1 MKELIRRLT
10 RRGAGSAPDGA
21 VAPQAIPE
29 GGLPTEPEP
38 GATTETPPLKPPPDL
53 PLFFMLSHLDD
64 DGPVRLDG
72 VKLGVCEVMGLEID
86 EPKLGAFAGALN
98 ALDFPAQLLVRQH
111 PPRLE
116 RLRENLKQAQPA
128 DLPPQTRAAS
138 ESLRRLLSDLEAR
151 DGILDR
157 RFYAVCEF
165 ARVDDLRGL
174 LARAGLAVHPLR
186 GRQLRMFLVAAA
198 LGGSPAEF
206 DEETPVEVEIG
217 RRDMRVGDRLVRS
230 LHLGRWPRSLAPG
243 FLQGLMAAGA
253 PMDLSVHV
261 GPIPT
266 EQAAR
271 TLEWQKVRF
280 ESAQSLSLKRGR
292 TMSPEAEIALEDITR
307 LRDEV
312 QRGRERLFHSS
323 LSVTLHAKD
332 EASLREMTQ
341 RAKAHFAATL
351 GKLDNL
357 AFRQRE
363 GLLSTLPLALNA
375 VAEWR
380 SLDTSSIARLFP
392 FSPPDMDTRSGTLY
406 GIDMRACSPVVY
418 DPWDGTHLN
427 ANTAVLA
434 RSGSGKSFA
443 TKLGVLRGITRGIT
457 AYVIDPEGEY
467 ADMARAAGGRVLSPG
482 VPGEGMNPF
491 VIDKGDSEE
500 MLQRIGSLSRL
511 IEVMVGESLGADRR
525 ASLDHALAGYYARP
539 RERTGFRDFYTHLQE
554 SEAGDPDLARLL
566 RPFATGSLRHLLS
579 DEGDDLLGNEAL
591 VTVFDLHLLEPEL
604 RPAAAMVCT
613 ETVWAAAAQDPKPRL
628 LVVDEVWS
636 IMQHP
641 EGAAF
646 MVSMAKRA
654 RKHRLGLQ
662 FITQD
667 VQDLLSE
674 DTSRTITGHSG
685 RALLQ
690 NAAFK
695 LLLQQ
700 DAAAISTVGD
710 AFDLPQDLQRW
721 LLSCPRGDGLL
732 LTKGN
737 RFPVRIEATPE
748 ETAVIEW
755 TARTP
760 LEKGTT
766 PMKLNPKNILFGG
779 DEDKKS
785 PVLLAVTPPRTG
797 ERTLLGVENLL
808 QSIAVPEPFS
818 LELAGDM
825 DGVTLM
831 ARCLDDQVVRGQLA
845 AHYPQARIR
854 NVDPGDDPLRL
865 GEGEQAWSITL
876 RADGPEYVPLRT
888 FRDDDLLDPGSD
900 PLIALMGALSALNE
914 GERVVARLMLRSLGP
929 DWSQAHMDKAHKRP
943 GMEPREPA
951 YTFQTKPLQ
960 MDGITMAVLGIG
972 ALAALKGYLWVQD
985 GEIWKAALLGVGTAL
1000 GLAAGGWAWWR
1011 WKKARNRVED
1021 PILIQEK
1028 VSRIAFDAEIQVTA
1042 VLPDDTGQQRA
1053 GELLGPVA
1061 AAYRHFD
1068 NPAGARFKV
1077 DKVRPVAPDP
1087 SLLHPA
1093 GPGLFGRR
1101 SVLGVREVAA
1111 LWHPPG
1117 AGDET
1122 PLVERSGSKGLIPSA
1137 RGIRGGALVG
1147 DTTAGKPMPVHF
1159 PEDLL
1164 RRHHL
1169 YVARTRMGKSTL
1181 MHHIAV
1187 HKMREKAEGR
1197 DGDAI
1202 VVIDPHTDLVDGIL
1216 EHVPDSLTDRVRLID
1231 LSDESRSPGIN
1242 LLDTRVFSDRDRT
1255 ADSVVRVAKGLWE
1268 QWGPRMQSIL
1278 EQTVKTLH
1286 EANEHPETDENE
1298 QHTILDGLR
1307 LLSNDPYRNAVL
1319 AKVSDPYLLE
1329 WWARDFGS
1337 WHRQYKAEALA
1348 PVQTRLSYYASSKR
1362 ARAILG
1368 QRRST
1373 IDIRETILDG
1383 GVLLVSTS
1391 QGTVGRDV
1399 AALVGASLLN
1409 LVDAV
1414 IREQGS
1420 VSLRERRGAL
1430 VIVDE
1435 MQTMPGVDYES
1446 MLSELGKFGASFIL
1460 ATQSLAKLDDLSRT
1474 MRDTLLANV
1483 GCLAVFQVAG
1493 NDARTLVWELGKDRV
1508 TEEDIVSLP
1517 VHHCYVRATVGKE
1530 RMDAFSMEVRKPEG
1544 GDRDRADRIRRAS
1557 SAYTVSAQ
1565 QLAYAEAEGHGRVE
1579 EFRKGVEVLS
1589 ETGPRE
1595 EEKKTPHGPE
1605 RWKRTSR
1612 RKAQRKER
1620 PDEDHRQ

>member
-1 MKELIRRLT
+1 MKKLLERIT
-10 RRGAGSAPDGA
+10 RRGAGSTPDGA

-29 GGLPTEPEP
+29 GGLTTEPAP
-38 GATTETPPLKPPPDL
+38 GGTTEAPPKLPPEL

-64 DGPVRLDG
+64 DGPVRMGG

-98 ALDFPAQLLVRQH
+98 ALDFPAQLLIRQH

-128 DLPPQTRAAS
+128 DLPPQTRAAA
-138 ESLRRLLSDLEAR
+138 ESLGRLLTDLEAR

-165 ARVDDLRGL
+165 ARIDDLRGL
-174 LARAGLAVHPLR
+174 LARAGLSVHQLK
-186 GRQLRMFLVAAA
+186 GRQLRMFLIAAT
-198 LGGSPAEF
+198 LGGSPSEH
-206 DEETPVEVEIG
+206 DEESPVEVEIG
-217 RRDMRVGDRLVRS
+217 RREVRIGLPGQRTGAHLTRS
-230 LHLGRWPRSLAPG
+230 LHLGKWPRSLAPG

-261 GPIPT
+261 GPIPA

-280 ESAQSLSLKRGR
+280 ESAQSLSFKRGR

-312 QRGRERLFHSS
+312 QRGRERLFHAS
-323 LSVTLHAKD
+323 LSVTLHARD
-332 EASLREMTQ
+332 ETSLREMTQ

-392 FSPPDMDTRSGTLY
+392 FSPPDLDTRSGTLY

-500 MLQRIGSLSRL
+500 MLQRIGSLRRL
-511 IEVMVGESLGADRR
+511 IEVMVGESLGAERR
-525 ASLDHALAGYYARP
+525 ASLDHALAGYYSQP
-539 RERTGFRDFYTHLQE
+539 RERTGFRDFYSYLQE
-554 SEAGDPDLARLL
+554 DEAGDRDPESSSGQALARLL

-732 LTKGN
+732 LAKGN

-755 TARTP
+755 
-760 LEKGTT
+760 
-766 PMKLNPKNILFGG
+766 
-779 DEDKKS
+779 
-785 PVLLAVTPPRTG
+785 
-797 ERTLLGVENLL
+797 
-808 QSIAVPEPFS
+808 
-818 LELAGDM
+818 
-825 DGVTLM
+825 
-831 ARCLDDQVVRGQLA
+831 
-845 AHYPQARIR
+845 
-854 NVDPGDDPLRL
+854 
-865 GEGEQAWSITL
+865 
-876 RADGPEYVPLRT
+876 
-888 FRDDDLLDPGSD
+888 
-900 PLIALMGALSALNE
+900 
-914 GERVVARLMLRSLGP
+914 
-929 DWSQAHMDKAHKRP
+929 RP
-943 GMEPREPA
+943 G
-951 YTFQTKPLQ
+951 
-960 MDGITMAVLGIG
+960 
-972 ALAALKGYLWVQD
+972 
-985 GEIWKAALLGVGTAL
+985 
-1000 GLAAGGWAWWR
+1000 
-1011 WKKARNRVED
+1011 
-1021 PILIQEK
+1021 
-1028 VSRIAFDAEIQVTA
+1028 
-1042 VLPDDTGQQRA
+1042 
-1053 GELLGPVA
+1053 
-1061 AAYRHFD
+1061 
-1068 NPAGARFKV
+1068 
-1077 DKVRPVAPDP
+1077 
-1087 SLLHPA
+1087 
-1093 GPGLFGRR
+1093 
-1101 SVLGVREVAA
+1101 
-1111 LWHPPG
+1111 
-1117 AGDET
+1117 
-1122 PLVERSGSKGLIPSA
+1122 
-1137 RGIRGGALVG
+1137 
-1147 DTTAGKPMPVHF
+1147 
-1159 PEDLL
+1159 
-1164 RRHHL
+1164 
-1169 YVARTRMGKSTL
+1169 
-1181 MHHIAV
+1181 
-1187 HKMREKAEGR
+1187 
-1197 DGDAI
+1197 
-1202 VVIDPHTDLVDGIL
+1202 
-1216 EHVPDSLTDRVRLID
+1216 
-1231 LSDESRSPGIN
+1231 
-1242 LLDTRVFSDRDRT
+1242 
-1255 ADSVVRVAKGLWE
+1255 
-1268 QWGPRMQSIL
+1268 
-1278 EQTVKTLH
+1278 
-1286 EANEHPETDENE
+1286 
-1298 QHTILDGLR
+1298 
-1307 LLSNDPYRNAVL
+1307 
-1319 AKVSDPYLLE
+1319 
-1329 WWARDFGS
+1329 
-1337 WHRQYKAEALA
+1337 HR
-1348 PVQTRLSYYASSKR
+1348 
-1362 ARAILG
+1362 
-1368 QRRST
+1368 
-1373 IDIRETILDG
+1373 
-1383 GVLLVSTS
+1383 
-1391 QGTVGRDV
+1391 
-1399 AALVGASLLN
+1399 
-1409 LVDAV
+1409 
-1414 IREQGS
+1414 
-1420 VSLRERRGAL
+1420 
-1430 VIVDE
+1430 
-1435 MQTMPGVDYES
+1435 
-1446 MLSELGKFGASFIL
+1446 
-1460 ATQSLAKLDDLSRT
+1460 
-1474 MRDTLLANV
+1474 
-1483 GCLAVFQVAG
+1483 
-1493 NDARTLVWELGKDRV
+1493 
-1508 TEEDIVSLP
+1508 
-1517 VHHCYVRATVGKE
+1517 
-1530 RMDAFSMEVRKPEG
+1530 
-1544 GDRDRADRIRRAS
+1544 
-1557 SAYTVSAQ
+1557 
-1565 QLAYAEAEGHGRVE
+1565 
-1579 EFRKGVEVLS
+1579 
-1589 ETGPRE
+1589 
-1595 EEKKTPHGPE
+1595 
-1605 RWKRTSR
+1605 
-1612 RKAQRKER
+1612 
-1620 PDEDHRQ
+1620 